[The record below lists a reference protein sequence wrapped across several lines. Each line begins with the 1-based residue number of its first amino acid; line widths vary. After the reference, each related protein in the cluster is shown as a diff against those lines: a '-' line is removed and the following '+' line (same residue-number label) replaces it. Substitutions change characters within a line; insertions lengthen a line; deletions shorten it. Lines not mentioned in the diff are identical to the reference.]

1 MLLEESIDLIR
12 SPEVVVDLSSL
23 GLSYC
28 REFNCGLLALSCGE
42 AESET
47 HSSRCLA

>member
-12 SPEVVVDLSSL
+12 SPEVVVDLSGL

-28 REFNCGLLALSCGE
+28 REFNYGLLALSCRE
-42 AESET
+42 VELQT